1 MLAKKNQKYDFRKN
15 STLFFSL
22 GLLCMSIISYFA
34 IELELENIKFSDE
47 INVKPVK
54 EFVEEP
60 IHYIPKP
67 QEFTPVKQN
76 DFVNEYTIVTKDPE
90 PIDTKPIVNVPTPS
104 TDTPT
109 TSTPF
114 TSDNL
119 PEYLEPVPLEVTET
133 FVTIE
138 DAPVFPGCENLS
150 KAERD
155 ICFREKLLNHIK
167 KNLRYPEDALENEHK
182 GKVTVQF
189 IIEKDG
195 SISIANL
202 RGPYESLNKE
212 AFRVVKSLPKI
223 KPGEQRKKPV
233 KVSYVIPI
241 VFNSN

>member
-22 GLLCMSIISYFA
+22 GLLCMTIISYFA
-34 IELELENIKFSDE
+34 IELELENIKFSDV
-47 INVKPVK
+47 INVKPVN

-60 IHYIPKP
+60 IHYMPKP
-67 QEFTPVKQN
+67 QEFTPIKQN

-104 TDTPT
+104 SDTPT
-109 TSTPF
+109 TSSPF

-119 PEYLEPVPLEVTET
+119 PEYLEPEVEPEKVDFISLEDTP
-133 FVTIE
+133 I
-138 DAPVFPGCENLS
+138 FPGCENLT

-155 ICFREKLLNHIK
+155 ICFREKILNHIK
-167 KNLRYPEDALENEHK
+167 KNLRYPEYAIENDLQDRIQI
-182 GKVTVQF
+182 QF

-202 RGPYESLNKE
+202 RGQYETLNKE
-212 AFRVVKSLPKI
+212 ATRVIKSLPKI
-223 KPGEQRKKPV
+223 KSGEQRKKPV
-233 KVSYVIPI
+233 RVSYIIPI
-241 VFNSN
+241 TFRN